1 MIVYYTRTLRF
12 EDGTE
17 TSQVFSFDS
26 QSPNTIIPLE
36 FGITG
41 NTAACVLNYIL
52 FEDGDIITAEN
63 GDLLQYEH

>member
-17 TSQVFSFDS
+17 TSQVFSFNSD
-26 QSPNTIIPLE
+26 SPNTITLPE

-41 NTAACVLNYIL
+41 NTSPCLLNYIL

-63 GDLLQYEH
+63 GDLLQYEF